1 MQGWVTVTIYWV
13 WPLKNPMPVCFQ
25 GQGPRAIDESGL
37 AAVVTQTRSWGR
49 FWPTMTPKNQ
59 VLWWPSQGYLRSS
72 LLHGPSNTRSAQW
85 CRSHIRPQPYSQT
98 PGGKCWELGWLPSHT
113 GDCLG
118 PQRVLLTASQV
129 LKTQSFVFSW
139 TQVVFCFNLIPPCRK
154 KCTSWNSV
162 MLAEHFWRSNSG
174 CEHSEALNAVSAV
187 VACRLLFI
195 SVKMHS

>member
-1 MQGWVTVTIYWV
+1 
-13 WPLKNPMPVCFQ
+13 MPVCFQ

-129 LKTQSFVFSW
+129 LKTQSVGAKTASEKSQQIPEVYEN
-139 TQVVFCFNLIPPCRK
+139 TVGMKNGFCLESKSIFKSDFP
-154 KCTSWNSV
+154 
-162 MLAEHFWRSNSG
+162 F
-174 CEHSEALNAVSAV
+174 
-187 VACRLLFI
+187 
-195 SVKMHS
+195 